1 MNRMML
7 NLDRRTVHSYEIHL
21 GTDILDRMAMLI
33 ALNRWAARYILVT
46 DENVAALHAEKVET
60 ALKKAGLAVE
70 RITVPAGETAKGIE
84 TVLALTGQLTAL
96 GADRQTA
103 LIALGGGV
111 VGDLAGFAAAI
122 YMRGIPVIQVPTTL
136 LAQVDSGIGGKTG
149 VDTEAGKNLLGA
161 FHQPKAVFVDCAF
174 LQTLPDDQIR
184 SGLAEA
190 IKYGVIETPEL
201 LERIAAAAAENRLR
215 DPVFLEGVVAT
226 ACRIKKGFV
235 ELDEQDRGVR
245 RMLNFGHT
253 IGHAV
258 EAASNYALSHG
269 EAVAV
274 GMVAAA
280 DLSRRLHGL
289 PAAESERIAAVI
301 RAVGLPDA
309 LPAGVDGDDI
319 VARLKQDKKREGEKV
334 HFILLKKLGVPFVNG
349 GIPPAT
355 IRETLEGMK
364 R

>member
-33 ALNRWAARYILVT
+33 AMNRWASRYVLVT
-46 DENVAALHAEKVET
+46 DENVAALHGEQVEA

-70 RITVPAGETAKGIE
+70 RITVPAGEAAKGIQ
-84 TVLALTGQLTAL
+84 TVLSLTERLTAL

-111 VGDLAGFAAAI
+111 VGDLTGFAAAI
-122 YMRGIPVIQVPTTL
+122 YMRGIPVIQIPTTL

-149 VDTEAGKNLLGA
+149 VDTAAGKNLLGA
-161 FHQPKAVFVDCAF
+161 FHQPRAVFIDCAF
-174 LQTLPDDQIR
+174 LQTLPDEQIR

-190 IKYGVIETPEL
+190 IKYGAIEAPEL
-201 LERIAAAAAENRLR
+201 LEQILAAAAAGKLR
-215 DPVFLEGVVAT
+215 DPAFLEGIVAA

-253 IGHAV
+253 VGHAI
-258 EAASNYALSHG
+258 EAASDYALSHG

-280 DLSRRLHGL
+280 DLSRRFHGL
-289 PAAESERIAAVI
+289 PAGENERLSAAI
-301 RAVGLPDA
+301 RAVGLPDRI
-309 LPAGVDGDDI
+309 PAGMPLDDI
-319 VARLKQDKKREGEKV
+319 LARLQKDKKKEGAKV
-334 HFILLKKLGVPFVNG
+334 NFVLLKKLGVPFVNG
-349 GIPPAT
+349 GIQPAAV
-355 IRETLEGMK
+355 RETLEGMT